1 MYQTWLPRLLTFWP
15 SLAFILVLCGR
26 ARESAMEG
34 ISVGLKKYWRRSIR
48 GYQRLHV
55 SDRRKKE
62 TVQLGGSQR
71 RRRWRI
77 KLARKIRIPKISS
90 PKKLVLWVRDA
101 YVRMMLGMAN
111 SMGASAVGYGGDA
124 AFTAK
129 GGFERAPPPKEYDQ
143 KMIIHMY
150 KSLIMAQGQLLPR
163 DPTPKHATTTMVTTF
178 WEFFYLLFL
187 IIKMS
192 LYFHYSII

>member
-1 MYQTWLPRLLTFWP
+1 MCLSVEGIGVNWGTQATHKLPPDTVVQMLKDNGIKKVKLFDSDDSTM
-15 SLAFILVLCGR
+15 SALAG
-26 ARESAMEG
+26 MEG

-163 DPTPKHATTTMVTTF
+163 DSTPKPATTTMVTTF
-178 WEFFYLLFL
+178 
-187 IIKMS
+187 
-192 LYFHYSII
+192 